1 LKTVDSP
8 DEKKKVFERF
18 SKAIED
24 LEKRRKSRIFC
35 ILHTGPPA
43 HICGPELYSLF
54 VNRNKFENVGT
65 LEILLHSPGGHADPA
80 YKLMRFFRRK
90 AKKLNVLVPL
100 MAKSAATLMCLAA
113 DAIHMGELAELGPLD
128 VQLSDPVETGEK
140 SLSPL
145 NEFKSMEF
153 LADHAMEVLDL
164 FSSVI
169 QDRYGMSVRDSIEQ
183 MVPCVTAMMKPLYEA
198 VNPLTMGE
206 HRRDLA
212 VGEQYAKR
220 LLMQTSNPHVEDIVH
235 RLVWD
240 YPSHDFAIDFEEAR
254 TLQLPVEQLDPKQSD
269 QLVDLILE
277 LGKHD
282 ISYTGFVSGAT
293 RKSGASPKK
302 PRRKVPT
309 HEANGQKKV
318 AAA

>member
-1 LKTVDSP
+1 MDVP
-8 DEKKKVFERF
+8 DERRKVVERF
-18 SKAIED
+18 AKAIQD
-24 LEKRRKSRIFC
+24 LEKRRKSKIFC
-35 ILHTGPPA
+35 VVHTGPPG
-43 HICGPELYSLF
+43 HICGPEVYTLLM
-54 VNRNKFENVGT
+54 NRKKFQNIDT

-90 AKKLNVLVPL
+90 CKKVNVIVPL
-100 MAKSAATLMCLAA
+100 HAKSAATLMCLAA
-113 DAIHMGELAELGPLD
+113 DTIYMGELAELGPLD

-164 FSSVI
+164 FSSVM

-183 MVPCVTAMMKPLYEA
+183 MIPCVTEMMKPLYQS

-220 LLMQTSNPHVEDIVH
+220 LLMQTRNTHVDDIVH
-235 RLVWD
+235 KLVWD
-240 YPSHDFAIDFEEAR
+240 YPSHGFSIDFEEAK
-254 TLQLPVEQLDPKQSD
+254 TLQLPVEQLDTKQAD
-269 QLVDLILE
+269 QLIDLILE
-277 LGKHD
+277 LGEHD
-282 ISYTGFVSGAT
+282 INYTGFAPSITQRARPVSKKKRKLPASSAAGANKT
-293 RKSGASPKK
+293 
-302 PRRKVPT
+302 
-309 HEANGQKKV
+309 